1 MINRKMIGR
10 VLGMLL
16 FIELGMFLL
25 CAGVSFTF
33 FGMLPFYFSG
43 SIDTITNA
51 FFETMSGFTTTGATI
66 LDDIES
72 LSHGMLFWRSLTQW
86 IGGLGI
92 VFFTIAILPIFT
104 TGGVQLFSAEST
116 GVTHD
121 RTHPKINV
129 MAKWLW
135 TIYLVLTISETVLL
149 MFGGMSL
156 FDAVCQSFATTAT
169 GGYSTKQNSISY
181 WNSPYI
187 EYVVAIGATILDD
200 IESLSHG
207 MLFWRSLTQWIGG
220 LGIVFFTIAILP
232 IFTTGGVQL
241 FSAESTGVT
250 HDRTHPKI
258 NVMAK
263 WLWTIYLVLTI
274 SETVLLMFGGMSLFD
289 AVCQSFATT
298 ATGGYSTKQN
308 SISYWNSPYIEYV
321 VAIFMIVS
329 SINFS
334 LFLMCLKGKVS
345 RLFKDE
351 ELHWFLASV
360 GILTFLITL
369 ALVFQNHYD
378 WELAFR
384 KALFQVST
392 VHTSC
397 GFATDDYNMW
407 PPFTWLLLFIAMLSG
422 GCTGSTSGGIKNM
435 RLLIVARAIRNE
447 FKHLLHPNAVLP
459 VRINKQTVSSS
470 IVTTVLIFFA
480 FYLVLI
486 LIGWTVLLFLGV
498 GFTESVSTV
507 ISSIGNVGPGLGT
520 CGPAFSW
527 NSLPDPAKWILSFL
541 MLVGR
546 LELFSVLLLF
556 YPGFWKNR

>member
-156 FDAVCQSFATTAT
+156 FDA
-169 GGYSTKQNSISY
+169 I
-181 WNSPYI
+181 
-187 EYVVAIGATILDD
+187 
-200 IESLSHG
+200 
-207 MLFWRSLTQWIGG
+207 
-220 LGIVFFTIAILP
+220 
-232 IFTTGGVQL
+232 
-241 FSAESTGVT
+241 
-250 HDRTHPKI
+250 
-258 NVMAK
+258 
-263 WLWTIYLVLTI
+263 
-274 SETVLLMFGGMSLFD
+274 
-289 AVCQSFATT
+289 CQSFATT

-329 SINFS
+329 SINFF

-345 RLFKDE
+345 RSKSLR
-351 ELHWFLASV
+351 LGA
-360 GILTFLITL
+360 
-369 ALVFQNHYD
+369 
-378 WELAFR
+378 
-384 KALFQVST
+384 
-392 VHTSC
+392 
-397 GFATDDYNMW
+397 GF
-407 PPFTWLLLFIAMLSG
+407 P
-422 GCTGSTSGGIKNM
+422 
-435 RLLIVARAIRNE
+435 E
-447 FKHLLHPNAVLP
+447 
-459 VRINKQTVSSS
+459 S
-470 IVTTVLIFFA
+470 IVPSVYGA
-480 FYLVLI
+480 Y
-486 LIGWTVLLFLGV
+486 FLR
-498 GFTESVSTV
+498 F
-507 ISSIGNVGPGLGT
+507 
-520 CGPAFSW
+520 CY
-527 NSLPDPAKWILSFL
+527 
-541 MLVGR
+541 GR
-546 LELFSVLLLF
+546 L
-556 YPGFWKNR
+556 